1 MSKLDF
7 KREGFENFG
16 EGRLAEAQVKGPT
29 YYWFSTFQSKEWKIM
44 PALVE
49 PLSQKPFSPYQ
60 PKTALNGKGVT

>member
-29 YYWFSTFQSKEWKIM
+29 HYWFSTFQSKEWKNN
-44 PALVE
+44 ACTCGASFSKAFL
-49 PLSQKPFSPYQ
+49 PLP
-60 PKTALNGKGVT
+60 T